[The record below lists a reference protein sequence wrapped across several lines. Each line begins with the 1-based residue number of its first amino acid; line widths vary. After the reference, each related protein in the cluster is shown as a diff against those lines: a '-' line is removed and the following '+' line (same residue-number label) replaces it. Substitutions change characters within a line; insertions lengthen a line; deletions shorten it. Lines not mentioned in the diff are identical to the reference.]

1 MSFLSRFGCLVAI
14 GLGFGL
20 LPLPHAATA
29 QTITSQ
35 SLQGS
40 IVDATVHYNLKGVVR
55 GRQFDT
61 TGHIDLHLRIGAGGT
76 ITGSV
81 TRTVQGFRQVLTK
94 TRSMS
99 ATIGRPKQLK
109 TGDHGVIVLSGNT
122 LTLLRT
128 FEVGGSR
135 TTVTFGGGGRTCTIR
150 APLLREVGAGG
161 NVRRDHVAGG
171 SVDITSSRQTSS
183 SCRVSR

>member
-1 MSFLSRFGCLVAI
+1 MKFPSRLGCLVVI

-20 LPLPHAATA
+20 LPPHAATA
-29 QTITSQ
+29 QTITPQ

-40 IVDATVHYNLKGVVR
+40 VVDATVYYDLKGVLR
-55 GRQFDT
+55 GRSFDT
-61 TGHIDLHLRIGAGGT
+61 TGHIDLNLRIGAGGT
-76 ITGSV
+76 VTGSV
-81 TRTVQGFRQVLTK
+81 TRTVQGFRKVLTK

-128 FEVGGSR
+128 FEVGGLR
-135 TTVTFGGGGRTCTIR
+135 TTITFGSGGRTCTIR

-161 NVRRDHVAGG
+161 NVRRDHIAGG
-171 SVDITSSRQTSS
+171 SVDITNSKQTSS
-183 SCRVSR
+183 TCRVNR